1 MFSGSVRTETPI
13 TIQIGGAAA
22 AAVTV
27 TANPAIVPWT
37 GGTVTIAASV
47 SDAAG
52 NRFNDVPLS
61 FSTTAGTLAMSQ
73 VTTDA
78 TGRASTT
85 LNTNVA
91 ATVSATV
98 SGTVAICISPAPT
111 IAVTP
116 TTAAPT
122 VGGTTVFS
130 VVTSVAPGGNPI
142 SSVTVDFGDGAS
154 ASLGSLAGNTS
165 VSHVYSSAVTCQVI
179 GTVVDSTGQGVTA
192 SAVITVVAAIPLN
205 INLTASPSPGT
216 VDSVTAPP

>member
-1 MFSGSVRTETPI
+1 MDPQEAVTSKGQAVVTLRAGTQSGTAEVVAFSGSARTETPI
-13 TIQIGGAAA
+13 TIQIGGAAS

-52 NRFNDVPLS
+52 HRSNGVPVS
-61 FSTTAGTLAMSQ
+61 FSTTEGTLAMSQ

-78 TGRASTT
+78 TGLASTT

-91 ATVSATV
+91 ATVTATV
-98 SGTVAICISPAPT
+98 SGTVAVCISPAPT

-122 VGGTTVFS
+122 VGGTTVLS

-154 ASLGSLAGNTS
+154 ASLGSLTGTAS
-165 VSHVYSSAVTCQVI
+165 VSHVYSSARHTRSLARSSTAQVR
-179 GTVVDSTGQGVTA
+179 A
-192 SAVITVVAAIPLN
+192 SQRRP
-205 INLTASPSPGT
+205 
-216 VDSVTAPP
+216 